1 LYIGTA
7 STNNN
12 YEIGTAFGS
21 RAATNFAYR
30 DYNVTS
36 FCNPNLS
43 FRWRCSGSSG
53 NAELTVWAITNGAVP
68 SATAGNSLVAGP
80 NTILLSGPLFG
91 QPTTYQT
98 VNLNLTQFAGT
109 TVRIVFQWR
118 NVGQNLF
125 GTIPAPA
132 NPAASIDDI
141 VFTESTSFTYSW
153 SSSTGV
159 FSSAAQNPTAVP
171 NANTVYTLQAT
182 RCDGCTA
189 QASTTVTLCAL
200 LGLEL
205 TSFDAD
211 CDNGSVKIN
220 WQSTNDYNV
229 AGYTLQ
235 YSNNGIDFNDIDYFK
250 SGLGFYETRVQLN
263 NGESHYFR
271 LKFVGNDGSIEYS
284 DIIQRS
290 CNTGTLGEIILRPNP
305 SSGSVNISFNV
316 PSKAKYRFTVID
328 LLGRVLITKE
338 LSLDENQQNILLNT
352 EELSPAVYNLKIEDS
367 NRLYSPK
374 ILKFVKK

>member
-1 LYIGTA
+1 
-7 STNNN
+7 
-12 YEIGTAFGS
+12 
-21 RAATNFAYR
+21 
-30 DYNVTS
+30 
-36 FCNPNLS
+36 
-43 FRWRCSGSSG
+43 
-53 NAELTVWAITNGAVP
+53 
-68 SATAGNSLVAGP
+68 
-80 NTILLSGPLFG
+80 LLSGPLFG